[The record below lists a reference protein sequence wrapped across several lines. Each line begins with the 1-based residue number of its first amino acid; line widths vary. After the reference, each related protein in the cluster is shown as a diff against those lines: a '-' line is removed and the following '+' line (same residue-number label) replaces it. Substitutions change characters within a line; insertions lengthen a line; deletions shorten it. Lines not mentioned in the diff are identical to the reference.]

1 MNYLNR
7 FKQYFHERFNLGQ
20 FVFLSLLLCLIFWAS
35 SQFYL
40 YQQIKEFAPLV
51 YSSLAL
57 FLFLLKLRLLDEFKD
72 YAHDKKFHPERPVSR
87 GLIKLNELKPWIIIC
102 LLLEILIAII
112 FTKTSIF
119 LYGIVLIYSLLMY
132 KEFFCAEKL
141 RKNFTLYILLHEII
155 IIPLS
160 MYLLAINKIPV
171 NAILD
176 EHFILIIGF
185 VAIQLFLLEVA
196 RKIRSKDQETA
207 GNDTYTSQYG
217 TKKAAILL
225 SVLSI
230 IIVAVIT
237 GGLSKLGLTLTLFSA
252 IGYNYIIGK
261 FMFAPNSKNAKN
273 VFTSSILF
281 VFLIDVIYCT
291 NLFK

>member
-1 MNYLNR
+1 MNYPNR
-7 FKQYFHERFNLGQ
+7 FKQYLHERFNLGQ

-35 SQFYL
+35 SQLYL
-40 YQQIKEFAPLV
+40 YHQIKEFSPLV

-57 FLFLLKLRLLDEFKD
+57 FLFFFKLRLLDEFKD
-72 YAHDKKFHPERPVSR
+72 YTHDKKFHPERPVSR
-87 GLIKLNELKPWIIIC
+87 GLVKLDELKPWIIIC
-102 LLLEILIAII
+102 LFLEILIAII
-112 FTKTSIF
+112 FTKSSFFI
-119 LYGIVLIYSLLMY
+119 YGIVLIYSFLMY

-141 RKNFTLYILLHEII
+141 RKNFTLYILLHEIV

-171 NAILD
+171 NAILNQ
-176 EHFILIIGF
+176 HFILIIIF
-185 VAIQLFLLEVA
+185 VATQLFLLEVA

-217 TKKAAILL
+217 TKKASILL

-230 IIVAVIT
+230 IIVAVIA
-237 GGLSKLGLTLTLFSA
+237 GGLSRQGLFLTLVSV
-252 IGYNYIIGK
+252 IGHNYIIGK
-261 FMFAPNSKNAKN
+261 FLLVPDRKNAKN
-273 VFTSSILF
+273 VFAASVLF
-281 VFLIDVIYCT
+281 VFIIDIIYCT